1 MSVAVMHQPGPSTL
15 AACSIPRPFADR
27 QPPPAAAGSST
38 HTTTSRGRVEATGDQ
53 ATGGPVR
60 FPRNSPPH
68 SNEILQPLP
77 VQALKRAHARTLSAS
92 SSPIQ
97 RSFVPAPTRV
107 RAASVAEQPRPPRS
121 RTNSQF
127 LTLPRGIVPKASPVS
142 SVSAETEETIGAF
155 SPTSCPRL
163 HLHHL
168 LGASSARRTR
178 KIERLRLDFDFAVD
192 AAASRS
198 EAGDATSP
206 TSPIPSICRTPSS
219 YDAES
224 DYFPTAPSSAGP
236 ATPVHSV
243 TASPVLQQKALRPI
257 LEALED
263 ASRFRVQTACAS
275 CRKVGSNFPCC
286 PRCGE
291 MWCSRACRVQ
301 STGGKKHVCAKA

>member
-1 MSVAVMHQPGPSTL
+1 MHQPGPSTL

-27 QPPPAAAGSST
+27 QPTSAAAEPSMHAG
-38 HTTTSRGRVEATGDQ
+38 TSRGRVETEIQ

-92 SSPIQ
+92 ASPSQ
-97 RSFVPAPTRV
+97 RSFVPTPTRA

-121 RTNSQF
+121 RTTSQF
-127 LTLPRGIVPKASPVS
+127 LTLPRGIVPKATPVS
-142 SVSAETEETIGAF
+142 SVSAEAEETIGAF

-168 LGASSARRTR
+168 LAISSARRTR

-192 AAASRS
+192 ASS
-198 EAGDATSP
+198 GEAGDAP
-206 TSPIPSICRTPSS
+206 ASPIPSICRTPSS

-243 TASPVLQQKALRPI
+243 TASPVLQHKALRPI

-263 ASRFRVQTACAS
+263 ASRFRVQTACAA

-291 MWCSRACRVQ
+291 MWCSRACRVK
-301 STGGKKHVCAKA
+301 STGGKKHVCVKV